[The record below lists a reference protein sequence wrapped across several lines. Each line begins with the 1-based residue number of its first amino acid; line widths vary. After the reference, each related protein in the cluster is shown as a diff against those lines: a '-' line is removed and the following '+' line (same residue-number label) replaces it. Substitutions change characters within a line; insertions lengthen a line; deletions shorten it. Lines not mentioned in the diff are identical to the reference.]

1 MFAASAGL
9 QYFMH
14 FSNLG
19 SALSEIPHASRSLI
33 ISSIRDPK
41 AHGSQCTKCRCIGV
55 NCFCGFL
62 CSGMKFL
69 AFINRISLA
78 YAVIISQLQE
88 FIDPAFVNLTI
99 PFSKV

>member
-1 MFAASAGL
+1 
-9 QYFMH
+9 MH

-19 SALSEIPHASRSLI
+19 SASCSSFLRGPLSEIPHASRSLI

-62 CSGMKFL
+62 CSGMKLL

-78 YAVIISQLQE
+78 YAVIIPQVQE
-88 FIDPAFVNLTI
+88 FIDPTFVNLTI
-99 PFSKV
+99 SFSKV